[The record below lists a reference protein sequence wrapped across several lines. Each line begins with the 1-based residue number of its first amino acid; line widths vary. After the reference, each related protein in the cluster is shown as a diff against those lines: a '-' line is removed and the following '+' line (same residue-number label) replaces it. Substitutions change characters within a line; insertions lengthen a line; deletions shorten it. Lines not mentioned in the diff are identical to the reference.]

1 MVRSFSDRSIRR
13 AISTVAA
20 MVLIATPVQ
29 GQETPSDREAVLAV
43 VQTLF
48 DGMRARD
55 ADVVGGVFHEGAQ
68 MFRAP
73 QVGGDGTVRSGSTEG
88 FVNAVG
94 GGTEVWDEP
103 VWDPV
108 VQVRDNLATVW
119 IKYAFRTLFSRK
131 TASCLPSGR
140 LKAPRRAPRAGLESI
155 DRRRC
160 QRPARNRSRTVSGLP
175 LRPNAALPPATLL
188 PLRHPHRPWGPLPH
202 PGAPHR

>member
-119 IKYAFRTLFSRK
+119 IKYAFHCGVDAFMMARTGDGWKIIALADTFQQED
-131 TASCLPSGR
+131 C
-140 LKAPRRAPRAGLESI
+140 E
-155 DRRRC
+155 
-160 QRPARNRSRTVSGLP
+160 
-175 LRPNAALPPATLL
+175 LPPE
-188 PLRHPHRPWGPLPH
+188 R
-202 PGAPHR
+202 

>member
-1 MVRSFSDRSIRR
+1 M
-13 AISTVAA
+13 
-20 MVLIATPVQ
+20 
-29 GQETPSDREAVLAV
+29 

-73 QVGGDGTVRSGSTEG
+73 QMGGDGTVRSSSVEG

-119 IKYAFRTLFSRK
+119 IKYAFYLDGEFSHCGVDAFMMARTGEGWKIIALADTS
-131 TASCLPSGR
+131 
-140 LKAPRRAPRAGLESI
+140 
-155 DRRRC
+155 
-160 QRPARNRSRTVSGLP
+160 QRQDCE
-175 LRPNAALPPATLL
+175 LPPD
-188 PLRHPHRPWGPLPH
+188 R
-202 PGAPHR
+202 